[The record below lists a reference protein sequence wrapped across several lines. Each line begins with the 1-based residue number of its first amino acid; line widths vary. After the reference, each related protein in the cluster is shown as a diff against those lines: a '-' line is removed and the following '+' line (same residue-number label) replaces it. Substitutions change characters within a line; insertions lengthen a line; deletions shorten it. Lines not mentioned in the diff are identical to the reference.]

1 MIFLRVCELF
11 KIIFKSIFIIQED
24 LIQIQNKKK
33 NNQQT
38 KIILLK
44 NE

>member
-1 MIFLRVCELF
+1 MIFIRVCELF

-33 NNQQT
+33 KQPT